1 MGGTLG
7 HEGKKYVAASRTAPL
22 SHEGRPGGSMGF
34 SSDDELAG
42 PATVSLGGK
51 DKSSCLNQRGV
62 ALLVV
67 LWIFIFLLVVAFDFT
82 ASVREEATAAHR
94 YSDETEGYYIA
105 LAGFERGIYE
115 FLQQSTGRELVGT
128 QKRED
133 IFDGSWREE
142 ALGGG
147 TLRVRWIDEG
157 GKININR
164 VDQEL
169 LRRVFTNLGVEEPVK
184 AILVDS
190 IMDWRDPDDLH
201 RTSGAENAYYRSL
214 TPSYTAKNGPFDTV
228 EDLLWVRG
236 MTAEL
241 FYGYGD
247 ATGNRDGNAQ
257 RLGLREIFTV
267 DSPIDRV
274 NLRTASADVIHALTG
289 IPLEKIRRFIEE
301 REKLSE
307 KTTADLLPLLGIGA
321 SDAALQQ
328 FVFANPAVVTIEA
341 EGRPGQSGVSRRVK
355 GVVRAAGGGR
365 EFELVRWI
373 DRDVGVPAR

>member
-1 MGGTLG
+1 
-7 HEGKKYVAASRTAPL
+7 
-22 SHEGRPGGSMGF
+22 MGF
-34 SSDDELAG
+34 PSDDELTR
-42 PATVSLGGK
+42 PTTVSLGGR
-51 DKSSCLNQRGV
+51 DKSSAYLNQRGV

-67 LWIFIFLLVVAFDFT
+67 LWIFIFLLVVAFDFS

-94 YSDETEGYYIA
+94 YSDETQGYYIA
-105 LAGFERGIYE
+105 LAGFERGVYE
-115 FLQQSTGRELVGT
+115 FLQQSTGREATGREALGT
-128 QKRED
+128 QKKAD
-133 IFDGSWREE
+133 IFDGDWREE

-147 TLRVRWIDEG
+147 AFRVRWVDEG

-164 VDQEL
+164 ADEET
-169 LRRVFTNLGVEEPVK
+169 LRRVFTNLGIEEPNK

-201 RTSGAENAYYRSL
+201 RASGAENDYYRSL
-214 TPSYTAKNGPFDTV
+214 TPPYTAKNGPFDTV

-236 MTAEL
+236 MTPEL

-247 ATGNRDGNAQ
+247 AQGDRAENTQ
-257 RLGLREIFTV
+257 RAGLREIFTV

-289 IPLEKIRRFIEE
+289 IPLEKSRRFVDE
-301 REKLSE
+301 RKKLSD
-307 KTTADLLPLLGIGA
+307 KTLPDLLPLLGIGA

-328 FVFANPAVVTIEA
+328 FVFANPAVVTVEA
-341 EGRPGQSGVSRRVK
+341 EGRPTESRLSRRVK

-365 EFELVRWI
+365 EFELMRWI
-373 DRDVGVPAR
+373 DRDVGLPAR